1 VVRPN
6 KSYGNAD
13 HISWL
18 EPLPGF
24 EVDVIHAEYAEI
36 INFLQTNR
44 MPEEYTLAQVKSFL
58 QRSAPY
64 TLIGGILYKQDRDGV
79 LRHCIY
85 TNEIPMVLEGCH
97 SDACG
102 GHFIRMSLH
111 IKLY

>member
-18 EPLPGF
+18 EPLPGSQLAPLNDQLLDADLF

-44 MPEEYTLAQVKSFL
+44 MPEE
-58 QRSAPY
+58 Y